1 MTTAVVTGLGKIC
14 TLGFHVKLSSLFEA
28 IFSPGFRS
36 LVCVF
41 IEAQMPRRPFGACLT
56 KTLFDA
62 SAHGIQRDLDVVE
75 LWSGVASIATAAQR
89 AGYKVATVDLKEGQD
104 LTTREGFQDAVNKVL
119 RLKPGGLLSMG
130 IECRSFVF
138 LNSSNCKRNCYN
150 QYAGDTKYEPVK
162 TGNLFANEGKFF
174 ADLGFARDLIVVI
187 ENPPASHLWSYLP
200 ANFMKKLPYSAV
212 CNRCVF
218 EDAPDGQRLS
228 KKYKFFSNAPW
239 ITALQC
245 PCTCFGDHISLTTYK
260 DGQITGKPELLKES
274 EAYPKR
280 LGEELVNA
288 WMTDGYLGLLDV
300 DGESSDSTEQKA
312 KRARTWKSLELHSSG
327 STSEASHRRDW
338 QQI

>member
-1 MTTAVVTGLGKIC
+1 MSAGQPQSLAR
-14 TLGFHVKLSSLFEA
+14 FAPWFFMSSLLAA
-28 IFSPGFRS
+28 IFSPGFWP

-41 IEAQMPRRPFGACLT
+41 FKAQMPRRPFGACLT

-62 SAHGIQRDLDVVE
+62 KAQGILRDLDVVE
-75 LWSGVASIATAAQR
+75 LWSGVGSIASAAQK
-89 AGYKVATVDLKEGQD
+89 AGYKVATVDLKFGED
-104 LTTREGFQDAVNKVL
+104 LTTREGFEDAVNKVL

-138 LNSSNCKRNCYN
+138 LNSSNCKRNFYN

-174 ADLGFARDLIVVI
+174 AELGFARDLIVVI
-187 ENPPASHLWSYLP
+187 ENPPSSVLWSYLP
-200 ANFMKKLPYSAV
+200 ASFMKKLPYSAV
-212 CNRCVF
+212 CNRCAF
-218 EDAPDGQRLS
+218 DDAPDGKRLS

-245 PCTCFGDHISLTTYK
+245 PCTCFSDHISLTTYK

-274 EAYPKR
+274 EAYPAW
-280 LGEELVNA
+280 LGVELANA

-300 DGESSDSTEQKA
+300 DGESCDSPDPKA
-312 KRARTWKSLELHSSG
+312 KRARTWQSLKPSSSISGSSG
-327 STSEASHRRDW
+327 HRGW
-338 QQI
+338 QQL

>member
-1 MTTAVVTGLGKIC
+1 V
-14 TLGFHVKLSSLFEA
+14 S
-28 IFSPGFRS
+28 
-36 LVCVF
+36 
-41 IEAQMPRRPFGACLT
+41 
-56 KTLFDA
+56 
-62 SAHGIQRDLDVVE
+62 
-75 LWSGVASIATAAQR
+75 
-89 AGYKVATVDLKEGQD
+89 
-104 LTTREGFQDAVNKVL
+104 KVL

-138 LNSSNCKRNCYN
+138 LNSSNCKRNYYN

-187 ENPPASHLWSYLP
+187 ENPPASTLWSYLP
-200 ANFMKKLPYSAV
+200 ANFMKKLPFSAV
-212 CNRCVF
+212 CNRCAF
-218 EDAPDGQRLS
+218 DDTPDGQRLS

-245 PCTCFGDHISLTTYK
+245 PCTCWGDHISLTTYK

-274 EAYPKR
+274 EAYPAR

-300 DGESSDSTEQKA
+300 DGESSDSPERKS
-312 KRARTWKSLELHSSG
+312 KRARTWQSLEVSASSSG
-327 STSEASHRRDW
+327 SSGRRGW
-338 QQI
+338 QEL

>member
-1 MTTAVVTGLGKIC
+1 
-14 TLGFHVKLSSLFEA
+14 
-28 IFSPGFRS
+28 
-36 LVCVF
+36 
-41 IEAQMPRRPFGACLT
+41 MPRRPFGACLT

-62 SAHGIQRDLDVVE
+62 NNQGIIRDLDVVE
-75 LWSGVASIATAAQR
+75 LWSGVGSIASAAQK
-89 AGYKVATVDLKEGQD
+89 AGYKAATVDLKNGED
-104 LTTREGFQDAVNKVL
+104 LTTREGFEDAVSKVL

-138 LNSSNCKRNCYN
+138 LNSSNCKRNYYN

-174 ADLGFARDLIVVI
+174 ADLGFARGLIVVI
-187 ENPPASHLWSYLP
+187 ENLPASTLWSYLP
-200 ANFMKKLPYSAV
+200 VNFMKKLPFSAV

-218 EDAPDGQRLS
+218 DDAPDGQRLS
-228 KKYKFFSNAPW
+228 KKCKFFSNAPW

-245 PCTCFGDHISLTTYK
+245 PCTCWGDHISLTTYK

-274 EAYPKR
+274 EAYPAR

-300 DGESSDSTEQKA
+300 DGESSDSPERKS
-312 KRARTWKSLELHSSG
+312 KRARTWQSLEASASSSG
-327 STSEASHRRDW
+327 SSGRRGW
-338 QQI
+338 QEL